1 MHPMTIAGIEL
12 RRIVCKLHKI
22 RSTIER
28 DYWIVSLVNWHD
40 QHLEFL
46 NEKSFN
52 LQTGRYWYKHR
63 MVRRSFTLIRRALPN
78 MFHYLDNLKI
88 PKSTNG
94 LESFF
99 GHLKGHLNVHR
110 GLSKEH
116 RRNFIQWYL
125 YFKNK

>member
-1 MHPMTIAGIEL
+1 MTIAGIEL
-12 RRIVCKLHKI
+12 RRIVSQLHKI
-22 RSTIER
+22 HNTLER
-28 DYWIVSLVNWHD
+28 DYWVVNLVRWHEK
-40 QHLEFL
+40 HLDFI

-52 LQTGRYWYKHR
+52 LKTGRYWYKHR
-63 MVRRSFTLIRRALPN
+63 MVRRCFTVIRKALPN
-78 MFHYLDNLKI
+78 MFHYLDNPKI

-99 GHLKGHLNVHR
+99 GHLKGHLNIHR

-116 RRNFIQWYL
+116 RKSFIQWYL